1 MLVKTVLLCASQW
14 LHHSPTHCGGRRRR
28 VGIRLAAWRKR
39 CLWPSAVRAALVP
52 CAECIRVADDV
63 PGRAA
68 DYNRLKAAE
77 PSLNARVLVLT
88 ASPGV
93 GQQYV
98 ATMNC
103 IFSAQKIGVAIDTC
117 VCADVQSKFLQQ
129 AAHITGGV
137 YFEVPTKLHS
147 GLLQF
152 LLTYYLPDPAA
163 RPYLRQPP
171 QVSWVAVRHALCG

>member
-1 MLVKTVLLCASQW
+1 MQANGYIT
-14 LHHSPTHCGGRRRR
+14 RRRT
-28 VGIRLAAWRKR
+28 AAVADDGSGSVWQHGESVVSGPLLFVPPR
-39 CLWPSAVRAALVP
+39 SA
-52 CAECIRVADDV
+52 CAECIRMADNV

>member
-1 MLVKTVLLCASQW
+1 MQIGLS
-14 LHHSPTHCGGRRRR
+14 
-28 VGIRLAAWRKR
+28 
-39 CLWPSAVRAALVP
+39 SAVRAALVP